1 MPSQGPARHPFRAR
15 NSLMP
20 VQWTISHPDRLVVAV
35 ARDKVTVSDI
45 ERHFAGITA
54 EGAIGYRKI
63 FEITHTPEALSDEN
77 LRALGARIVLYA
89 QHGQVGPLAI
99 VAASDRS
106 FGQAKTFAAAA
117 TARRPLAIF
126 RELHLARQWLD
137 AQLLPDD

>member
-1 MPSQGPARHPFRAR
+1 
-15 NSLMP
+15 MP
-20 VQWTISHPDRLVVAV
+20 VQWTISHTDRLVVAV

-45 ERHFAGITA
+45 ERYFAGVTD
-54 EGAIGYRKI
+54 EGAMGYRKI
-63 FEITHTPEALSDEN
+63 FEITHTPGALSDEN
-77 LRALGARIVLYA
+77 LRTLGARVVLYA

-106 FGQAKTFAAAA
+106 FEQAKTFAAAA

-137 AQLLPDD
+137 AQPLPDD